1 VIKNGH
7 PVGGV
12 QKLTFDEGD
21 QIEFTVASD
30 VAEEVHLHGY
40 DVSMDVDAGGRVKFN
55 VPATIPGVFEA
66 ELEHSVVPIAEI
78 SVK

>member
-1 VIKNGH
+1 MVKNGQ

-12 QKLTFDEGD
+12 QELTFAEGE
-21 QIEFTVASD
+21 QIEFIVESD

-40 DVSMDVDAGGRVKFN
+40 DVAMEVDAGGTVKFN

-66 ELEHSVVPIAEI
+66 RAGALGGPIAEI
-78 SVK
+78 TVK